1 VRRDD
6 PIAVI
11 RVLYLHP
18 PSSPAT
24 RIATALDATA
34 RMAVHAA
41 TTADDARDAID
52 SSIDCVVNAFG
63 PADGTGIELQRVVAD
78 RAPDLPQVLAPAA
91 AADVD
96 RLVDRIVAAVGT
108 DASAD
113 TNASSLS
120 PPPILD
126 AVPGIG
132 LLVASDGE
140 IRQWNPRVAT
150 VWDGDA
156 SLRGTDVTAV
166 VVPDARERLAEA
178 LATAVETGQRVVE
191 APVETPAGE
200 RIDHEWTLTRVGEGS
215 LVVVGLD
222 VSERAA
228 FAAELQATESS
239 LAALYE
245 TLSDRG
251 LTFEDRLGRVLELG
265 CDRLGIDYGFLT
277 RIDGETQ
284 RIVDSRGTHPSLQPG
299 EQCPLSQA
307 YCRKTIRGE
316 GLLGVHN
323 AVATGW
329 ADDPAYDAF
338 DLGCY
343 LGGKV
348 IVGGDLYGTLC
359 FADTG
364 ARETA
369 FSDVER
375 TFVELLTRWVSYE
388 LEERA
393 ARETLQRQNE
403 RLSEFA
409 SIVSHDL
416 RNPLNVAQGQLELAR
431 ETGVMDHLT
440 EAEDALGR
448 MERLVTD
455 LLELAR
461 QGSVIE
467 SAAEVG
473 LGDVA
478 DDAWASVVTGDADL
492 VVESDGNVTADR
504 ERLQQLLENLFRN
517 AVEHGS
523 TSPRSQAPDDSVEH
537 GSTGNRPEAGDAV
550 EHGSTSPRSQAPD
563 DSVEHGSTGNR
574 TESGD
579 AVEHGSSDPLTVR
592 VGVVD
597 RGFYV
602 EDTGPGIPADE
613 RDAVFDRGYSTND
626 GTGLGLTIVQ
636 AIAEAHGW
644 SAAVVDGADGGA
656 RFEFSGVDCPV
667 PA

>member
-1 VRRDD
+1 M
-6 PIAVI
+6 I

-18 PSSPAT
+18 PSSAAT
-24 RIATALDATA
+24 RIATALDAAA
-34 RMAVHAA
+34 RMIVHTA
-41 TTADDARDAID
+41 TTADDARDALD
-52 SSIDCVVNAFG
+52 QSIDCVVIAFG
-63 PADGTGIELQRVVAD
+63 PTDWTGIELQRVVAD
-78 RAPDLPQVLAPAA
+78 RAPDLPQVLAPVDDTAA
-91 AADVD
+91 VD
-96 RLVDRIVAAVGT
+96 GLIDRIVAAVGVDT
-108 DASAD
+108 SAD
-113 TNASSLS
+113 TNASSVS
-120 PPPILD
+120 TATILD
-126 AVPGIG
+126 AIPGIG
-132 LLVASDGE
+132 LLVAPDGE
-140 IRQWNPRVAT
+140 IRQWNSRAAA
-150 VWDGDA
+150 VWDDDV
-156 SLRGTDVTAV
+156 SLRGAGVTAI

-178 LATAVETGQRVVE
+178 LATGQRVVE
-191 APVETPAGE
+191 APVETPAGG
-200 RIDHEWTLTRVGEGS
+200 RIDHEWTLTRVAEDS

-228 FAAELQATESS
+228 FAAELRATEAS

-245 TLSDRG
+245 TLSDRD

-265 CDRLGIDYGFLT
+265 CDRLGVDYGFLT
-277 RIDGETQ
+277 RIDGDTQ

-299 EQCPLSQA
+299 EQCPLSRA
-307 YCRKTIRGE
+307 YCRKTIQGE

-323 AVATGW
+323 AVAAGW

-338 DLGCY
+338 GLGCY

-348 IVGGDLYGTLC
+348 IVDGDLYGTLC
-359 FADTG
+359 FADAD

-375 TFVELLTRWVSYE
+375 IFVELLTRWVSYE

-393 ARETLQRQNE
+393 AREKLERKNE

-416 RNPLNVAQGQLELAR
+416 RNPLNIAQGQLELAR
-431 ETGVMDHLT
+431 ETGAADHLT
-440 EAEDALGR
+440 EADDALDR

-467 SAAEVG
+467 SAAEVR

-478 DDAWASVVTGDADL
+478 DDAWASVATGDADL
-492 VVESDGNVTADR
+492 VVESDGRVTADR

-517 AVEHGS
+517 SVEHGS

-537 GSTGNRPEAGDAV
+537 GS
-550 EHGSTSPRSQAPD
+550 
-563 DSVEHGSTGNR
+563 
-574 TESGD
+574 
-579 AVEHGSSDPLTVR
+579 DPLTVR
-592 VGVVD
+592 VGVIE

-602 EDTGPGIPADE
+602 EDMGPGIPADE

-644 SAAVVDGADGGA
+644 SAAVVDGTDGGA

>member
-1 VRRDD
+1 M
-6 PIAVI
+6 I

-18 PSSPAT
+18 PSSAAAT
-24 RIATALDATA
+24 HITTALDAAA
-34 RMAVHAA
+34 RMTVHTA
-41 TTADDARDAID
+41 TTADDARDALD
-52 SSIDCVVNAFG
+52 PSIDCVVNAFG

-78 RAPDLPQVLAPAA
+78 RAPDRPQVLAPADDTA
-91 AADVD
+91 AVD
-96 RLVDRIVAAVGT
+96 GLVDRIVAAVGA
-108 DASAD
+108 DASTD
-113 TNASSLS
+113 TNASSIS
-120 PPPILD
+120 TATILD
-126 AVPGIG
+126 AIPGIG

-140 IRQWNPRVAT
+140 IRQWNSRAAA
-150 VWDGDA
+150 VWDDDV
-156 SLRGTDVTAV
+156 SLRGASVTAIV
-166 VVPDARERLAEA
+166 VSDARERLAEA
-178 LATAVETGQRVVE
+178 LATGQRVVE

-200 RIDHEWTLTRVGEGS
+200 RIDHEWTLTRVGEDS

-228 FAAELQATESS
+228 FAAELRATEAS

-245 TLSDRG
+245 TLSDRD

-265 CDRLGIDYGFLT
+265 CGRLGVDYGFLT

-284 RIVDSRGTHPSLQPG
+284 RIVDSRGTHPSLQPE
-299 EQCPLSQA
+299 EQCPLSRA
-307 YCRKTIRGE
+307 YCRKTIQGE

-323 AVATGW
+323 AVAAGW

-338 DLGCY
+338 GLGCY

-348 IVGGDLYGTLC
+348 IVDGDLYGTLC
-359 FADTG
+359 FADAD

-393 ARETLQRQNE
+393 AREKLERKNE

-416 RNPLNVAQGQLELAR
+416 RNPLNIAQGQLELAR
-431 ETGVMDHLT
+431 ETGAADHLT
-440 EAEDALGR
+440 EAEDALDR

-467 SAAEVG
+467 SAAEVR

-478 DDAWASVVTGDADL
+478 DDAWASVATGDADL
-492 VVESDGNVTADR
+492 VVESDGHVTADR

-517 AVEHGS
+517 CVEHGS
-523 TSPRSQAPDDSVEH
+523 TDSRT
-537 GSTGNRPEAGDAV
+537 GSGDAV
-550 EHGSTSPRSQAPD
+550 EHGSTSPRSQAPED
-563 DSVEHGSTGNR
+563 SEVSETPRETGEAVDSVEHG
-574 TESGD
+574 
-579 AVEHGSSDPLTVR
+579 SDPLTVR

-602 EDTGPGIPADE
+602 EDTGPGIPTDE

-667 PA
+667 SA